1 MGSGKAIE
9 PPEIKMIEETNT
21 RRTRAS
27 HPKVRSGCQACK
39 IRRKKCDETYP
50 SCLKC
55 TNTGRVCEYVETPDR
70 RKRAMRD
77 RQVISPAPN
86 AAPNAAPNTAPYSAP
101 HSAPPFSPRL
111 FRCTTATRSKSSGSF
126 TRRTMTHTSTK
137 CTGYMVD
144 DFWQRVVHQVASE
157 EPAVQHAA
165 IALSSMHWQFMQET
179 DSFKSK
185 SLVKA
190 KPRANKI
197 PSFTLAQCTKALVSL
212 RQRLTEGYTYT
223 TSSAHREAVLV
234 SCIMLVSL
242 ALFQG
247 DVKAVISHLRSGY
260 NVLME
265 WQKVN
270 FDGNPSGPVL
280 MRTFSELQLHRL
292 TFSQAL
298 NDVDAE
304 ADDLPLWQAITVC
317 RPVHGHSGVSEID
330 YVIIIG
336 AAIRANYPQ
345 GLERRVGSSLPGLN
359 AALADLLYQNNVE
372 KTAEERL
379 MNWKSEFNAFISTH
393 RDTLSL
399 QDRGPIILVELW
411 TMCCDTIL
419 DALRNPLDE
428 MAHDSSLPLFQ
439 RMNELAALYL
449 SLTEQA
455 SMFSTK
461 PMLLQILYFVASK
474 CRDWHTRREA
484 VRLLRDFPRR
494 EGLWTS
500 DHYLAVMEYVI
511 KQESAGLTPSDVI
524 PRAAR
529 IDLMHFNPVDQSK
542 FNLSYH
548 RPCTPE
554 EVAKGAD
561 VINGKWTTVML
572 SA

>member
-1 MGSGKAIE
+1 
-9 PPEIKMIEETNT
+9 
-21 RRTRAS
+21 
-27 HPKVRSGCQACK
+27 
-39 IRRKKCDETYP
+39 
-50 SCLKC
+50 
-55 TNTGRVCEYVETPDR
+55 
-70 RKRAMRD
+70 MRD
-77 RQVISPAPN
+77 MQAISP
-86 AAPNAAPNTAPYSAP
+86 AP
-101 HSAPPFSPRL
+101 HSAPGYFVARRL
-111 FRCTTATRSKSSGSF
+111 LDPSQVGLSRAERWYFDLFK
-126 TRRTMTHTSTK
+126 THTSTK

-144 DFWQRVVHQVASE
+144 DFWQRLVHQVASE
-157 EPAVQHAA
+157 EPGVRHAA

-190 KPRANKI
+190 KPKANKT

-212 RQRLTEGYTYT
+212 RQRLTMGDTYT

-234 SCIMLVSL
+234 SCVMLVSL
-242 ALFQG
+242 SLFQG
-247 DVKAVISHLRSGY
+247 DINAVTSHLRSGH

-317 RPVHGHSGVSEID
+317 RPVYGHSGVSEID
-330 YVIIIG
+330 FVIVIG
-336 AAIRANYPQ
+336 AAIMANYPQ
-345 GLERRVGSSLPGLN
+345 GLELRLGSSPRGLN
-359 AALADLLYQNNVE
+359 AALADLLYQNSVE
-372 KTAEERL
+372 KTVEERL
-379 MNWKSEFNAFISTH
+379 MYWKGEFNAFISIH
-393 RDTLSL
+393 RDTLSP
-399 QDRGPIILVELW
+399 QDRGPIILIELW
-411 TMCCDTIL
+411 TMCCDTLL
-419 DALRNPLDE
+419 DALRSPLDE

-449 SLTEQA
+449 SLAEQA
-455 SMFSTK
+455 SMFTTK
-461 PMLLQILYFVASK
+461 PMLLQILYFVACK
-474 CRDWHTRREA
+474 CRDWHTRRET

-500 DHYLAVMEYVI
+500 DHYIAVMEYVI
-511 KQESAGLTPSDVI
+511 KQESAGFTPSDVI

-529 IDLMHFNPVDQSK
+529 IDLMHLNPVDQSK

-554 EVAKGAD
+554 EVANGAD
-561 VINGKWTTVML
+561 VHGKWTTVVL

>member
-1 MGSGKAIE
+1 MCSGKAIE
-9 PPEIKMIEETNT
+9 PTEIKMIEDTNT

-70 RKRAMRD
+70 RKRGMRD
-77 RQVISPAPN
+77 IQVISPAPN
-86 AAPNAAPNTAPYSAP
+86 TAPNAAPYAAP
-101 HSAPPFSPRL
+101 HSAPGYFVARRL
-111 FRCTTATRSKSSGSF
+111 LDPSQVGLSSAERWYF
-126 TRRTMTHTSTK
+126 DLFKTHTSTK

-144 DFWQRVVHQVASE
+144 DFWQRLVHQVASE
-157 EPAVQHAA
+157 EPAVRHAA

-179 DSFKSK
+179 DYFKSK

-190 KPRANKI
+190 KPRENKI
-197 PSFTLAQCTKALVSL
+197 PSFALAQCTKALVSL
-212 RQRLTEGYTYT
+212 RQRLTKGDTYT

-242 ALFQG
+242 SLFQG
-247 DVKAVISHLRSGY
+247 DIKAVTAHLRSGY

-270 FDGNPSGPVL
+270 FDGNPSGLIL
-280 MRTFSELQLHRL
+280 MRTFSELQLHRI
-292 TFSQAL
+292 TFSQSL

-304 ADDLPLWQAITVC
+304 ADDLPLWQAISVC
-317 RPVHGHSGVSEID
+317 RPVYGHSGVSEND
-330 YVIIIG
+330 FVIVLG
-336 AAIRANYPQ
+336 AAILANYPQ
-345 GLERRVGSSLPGLN
+345 GLELRVGSSLQGLN
-359 AALADLLYQNNVE
+359 AALADLLYQNSVE
-372 KTAEERL
+372 KTIEERL
-379 MNWKSEFNAFISTH
+379 MNWKSEFNAFISTY
-393 RDTLSL
+393 RDTLSP
-399 QDRGPIILVELW
+399 QDRGPMILMELW
-411 TMCCDTIL
+411 TMSCDTLL
-419 DALRNPLDE
+419 DALKTPLDE
-428 MAHDSSLPLFQ
+428 MAHDSSFPLFK

-449 SLTEQA
+449 NLAEQA

-461 PMLLQILYFVASK
+461 PMLLQILYFVGCK
-474 CRDWHTRREA
+474 CRDWHTRRETI
-484 VRLLRDFPRR
+484 RLLRDFPRR

-500 DHYLAVMEYVI
+500 DHLIAVLEHVI
-511 KQESAGLTPSDVI
+511 KQESAGLMPSDVI

-529 IDLMHFNPVDQSK
+529 IDLMHLSPVDQRK
-542 FNLSYH
+542 LNLSYH

-554 EVAKGAD
+554 EIANGAD
-561 VINGKWTTVML
+561 VHGKWTTVVL